1 MAFKKFKPNDVFY
14 NVIKTHPYINIAIY
28 DSKIYRQ
35 NIPQLSGAFI
45 DSVPNSPPGF
55 ISLYEMNVD
64 RTADGTG
71 LIYPFITKDG
81 TLSNFSTVSTSN
93 FYNSALNPYGGII
106 TGSYPL
112 TASISRESFILDS
125 SRPHVGALQ
134 NTLNYNKYLSR
145 HYAYSSSLGDKATQA
160 LNLISIPSI
169 FYGSSIKKGTVDLNF
184 YISGTV
190 VGQLKDLNQ
199 NGELIQVG
207 PSGST
212 NSGSVAGVVLYNE
225 GFFVLTG
232 SWPLETGVAR
242 DYLGT
247 ATLVTSSWLYYG
259 VGAQDGVAAG
269 SVPSSSYSMN
279 FQGTNPVPTV
289 TMLAHADRGDMNF
302 TPNPTFVEHGQ
313 NQAINSSSY
322 WVLEPDLLIKNTTE
336 SPYVSG
342 SAAFEKTTYIT
353 KVGIYDEDQNLI
365 GIATVSKPVKK
376 TEERNLTFKLK
387 MDF

>member
-1 MAFKKFKPNDVFY
+1 MSFKKFKPNDVFY
-14 NVIKTHPYINIAIY
+14 NVIKTHPYVNIAIY
-28 DSKIYRQ
+28 DSNIYRQ
-35 NIPQLSGAFI
+35 NTPQIAGEFVA
-45 DSVPNSPPGF
+45 SVPNAPTGF
-55 ISLYEMNVD
+55 VSLYEMNVD
-64 RTADGTG
+64 RTDSDTG
-71 LIYPFITKDG
+71 LIYPFVTKTG
-81 TLSNFSTVSTSN
+81 TLTNFKTISTSN
-93 FYNSALNPYGGII
+93 FFNSSLNPYGATI

-112 TASISRESFILDS
+112 TAAVSREFFAVDS

-145 HYAYSSSLGDKATQA
+145 HYTYSSSLGDKATQE
-160 LNLISIPSI
+160 LGLISIPSI
-169 FYGSSIKKGTVDLNF
+169 FFGSSIKKGTVDLSF
-184 YISGTV
+184 YISGTLI
-190 VGQLKDLNQ
+190 GQLKDENQ
-199 NGELIQVG
+199 NGELIQTG
-207 PSGST
+207 PSGS
-212 NSGSVAGVVLYNE
+212 NGSGSVAGVVLYKE

-232 SWPLETGVAR
+232 SWTLEGATTR

-247 ATLVTSSWLYYG
+247 GSPVESSWLYYG

-269 SVPSSSYSMN
+269 SIPSASYGMN

-289 TMLAHADRGDMNF
+289 TMLAHADRGGMNF
-302 TPNPTFVEHGQ
+302 TPNPTFIEYGQ

-322 WVLEPDLLIKNTTE
+322 WVLEPDLTIKNTAE
-336 SPYVSG
+336 SPYISG

-353 KVGIYDEDQNLI
+353 KVGVYDKDQNLI

>member
-1 MAFKKFKPNDVFY
+1 MSFKKFKSNDVFY
-14 NVIKTHPYINIAIY
+14 NVIKTHPYIDIAIY

-35 NIPQLSGAFI
+35 NIPEVAGAFV
-45 DSVPNSPPGF
+45 DNVPNSPTGF
-55 ISLYEMNVD
+55 ISIFELNVD
-64 RTADGTG
+64 RTDASTG
-71 LIYPFITKDG
+71 LIYPFVTKDG
-81 TLSNFSTVSTSN
+81 TLSNFRTISTSEFN
-93 FYNSALNPYGGII
+93 NDFAYGEII
-106 TGSYPL
+106 SSSYPL
-112 TASISRESFILDS
+112 TAAISREYFPLDS
-125 SRPHVGALQ
+125 SRPHINALQ

-145 HYAYSSSLGDKATQA
+145 HYAYDSSLGNKATQD

-190 VGQLKDLNQ
+190 IGQLKDENQ

-212 NSGSVAGVVLYNE
+212 GSGSVAGVVLYSE

-247 ATLVTSSWLYYG
+247 STLVTSSWLYYA

-269 SVPSSSYSMN
+269 SIPTSSYRMN

-289 TMLAHADRGDMNF
+289 TMLAHAPRGDMNF
-302 TPNPTFVEHGQ
+302 SANPTFVEYGQ
-313 NQAINSSSY
+313 NQTIDSSSY
-322 WVLEPDLLIKNTTE
+322 WVLEPDLTIKNTTE
-336 SPYVSG
+336 SPYISG

-353 KVGIYDEDQNLI
+353 KIGIYDEDQNLI
-365 GIATVSKPVKK
+365 GIASVSKPVKK
-376 TEERNLTFKLK
+376 TEDRNFTFKLK

>member
-1 MAFKKFKPNDVFY
+1 MSFKKFKPNDVFY
-14 NVIKTHPYINIAIY
+14 NVIKTHPYIDLAIY

-35 NIPQLSGAFI
+35 SIPEIAGEFVT
-45 DSVPNSPPGF
+45 SVPNAPPGF
-55 ISLYEMNVD
+55 ISLYELNVD
-64 RTADGTG
+64 RTAAGTG

-81 TLSNFSTVSTSN
+81 TLSNFRTVSTSQFN
-93 FYNSALNPYGGII
+93 NAFAYGATI

-112 TASISRESFILDS
+112 TASISREFFTTTT
-125 SRPHVGALQ
+125 RPHVDALQ

-145 HYAYSSSLGDKATQA
+145 HYAYSSSLGDKATQD
-160 LNLISIPSI
+160 LNLVSIPSI
-169 FYGSSIKKGTVDLNF
+169 FFGSSIKKGTVDLNF
-184 YISGTV
+184 YISGSSI
-190 VGQLKDLNQ
+190 GQLKDENQ

-207 PSGST
+207 PSGSVG
-212 NSGSVAGVVLYNE
+212 SGSVAGVILYNE
-225 GFFVLTG
+225 GFLVLTG
-232 SWPLETGVAR
+232 SWSLEGATTR

-247 ATLVTSSWLYYG
+247 GSPVESSWLYYA

-269 SVPSSSYSMN
+269 SIPSASYTMN

-313 NQAINSSSY
+313 NQTINSSSY
-322 WVLEPDLLIKNTTE
+322 WVLEPDLTIKNTTE
-336 SPYVSG
+336 SPYISG